1 MIPIALSES
10 ISIPLIVLA
19 FLAPMSVGFVMDK
32 ALLRSWRRT
41 LKLEFENGFVSFT
54 PGTHDGF
61 DADSMILPNSI
72 LPFRLDE
79 LKREMMKGQLEKA
92 KVLAEQAVSMMRETV
107 LKKKQKEEQEGGA
120 VSNTLISV

>member
-1 MIPIALSES
+1 MVLFHLLQVLMMDLM
-10 ISIPLIVLA
+10 LIQW
-19 FLAPMSVGFVMDK
+19 FY
-32 ALLRSWRRT
+32 R
-41 LKLEFENGFVSFT
+41 
-54 PGTHDGF
+54 
-61 DADSMILPNSI
+61 NSI